1 MPRSGEPRV
10 DFYYSI
16 GSRYSYLAASQLDQV
31 AADTGCRFAW
41 RPVESPRLIA
51 RRPDDPFTG
60 GPRTGQY
67 APEYRSRDI
76 ARWAALYDIPY
87 VEPDGRVAFDS
98 HVLALACTAA
108 LRLGAVEAVS
118 RGLYAVMYGGKV
130 HRIDEAECAR
140 VAAACGLDAER
151 FTAAMHDPAT
161 AAQLDAALDAA
172 ERAGVFGVPT
182 FVVDGERFWGND
194 RLVLLRHHLLPART
208 GAQGT

>member
-1 MPRSGEPRV
+1 MHV

-16 GSRYSYLAASQLDQV
+16 GSRYSYLAASQLDRI

-51 RRPDDPFTG
+51 RRPDDPFAG
-60 GPRTGQY
+60 GPRTGAY
-67 APEYRSRDI
+67 APVYRSRDV
-76 ARWAALYDIPY
+76 ARWAALYAIPY
-87 VEPDGRVAFDS
+87 VEPVVGVTFDS

-118 RGLYAVMYGGKV
+118 RGLYAALYGGSLD
-130 HRIDEAECAR
+130 RIDEAVCTR
-140 VAAACGLDAER
+140 VAAGCGLDAER

-161 AAQLDAALDAA
+161 EAQLDAALDAA

-182 FVVDGERFWGND
+182 FVVEGERFWGND
-194 RLVLLRHHLLPART
+194 RLVLLRHHLLRSRT
-208 GAQGT
+208 GAPGAPGA